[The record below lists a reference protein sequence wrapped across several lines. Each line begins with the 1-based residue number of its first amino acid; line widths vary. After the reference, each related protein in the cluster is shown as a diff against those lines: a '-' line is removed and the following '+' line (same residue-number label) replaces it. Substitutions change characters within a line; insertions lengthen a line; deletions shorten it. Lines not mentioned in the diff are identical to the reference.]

1 MKVYRRT
8 KKDKGIKPYK
18 AIKAASKHTK
28 NRKAKEKAKSYY
40 KAAGKKLKRI
50 SGSGTG
56 LEK

>member
-18 AIKAASKHTK
+18 TIKAASKHTK

-40 KAAGKKLKRI
+40 KAAG
-50 SGSGTG
+50 
-56 LEK
+56 EKAKTH